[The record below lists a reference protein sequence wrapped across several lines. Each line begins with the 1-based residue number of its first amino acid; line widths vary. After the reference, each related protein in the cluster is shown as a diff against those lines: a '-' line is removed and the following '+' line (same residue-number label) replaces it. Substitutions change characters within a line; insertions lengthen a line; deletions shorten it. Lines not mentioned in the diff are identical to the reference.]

1 MQVKK
6 VLRFLL
12 LLFFIGLAAMVPF
25 PISVHRKD
33 RLPTHSIE
41 QVDKTKDEEDEDDTY
56 QAFS

>member
-12 LLFFIGLAAMVPF
+12 LLIFIGLAAMVPF
-25 PISVHRKD
+25 PMRFHRKD
-33 RLPTHSIE
+33 RLPTYTLE
-41 QVDKTKDEEDEDDTY
+41 QVDKTKDEEKGEDAY

>member
-25 PISVHRKD
+25 PMRFHRKD
-33 RLPTHSIE
+33 RLPTHTIE
-41 QVDKTKDEEDEDDTY
+41 QVDKTKDEDDEDDTY